1 MSKKRTLFQE
11 NPVILIGVRWEGN
24 LTPEYEKHSIYATV
38 IDQWLTPNDSKSET
52 TLGRKFVQFKLH
64 RSDND
69 AER

>member
-11 NPVILIGVRWEGN
+11 NPVIPIGVRWEGN
-24 LTPEYEKHSIYATV
+24 LTPEYDYRSIYATV

-52 TLGRKFVQFKLH
+52 TLGRKFDQFKLH